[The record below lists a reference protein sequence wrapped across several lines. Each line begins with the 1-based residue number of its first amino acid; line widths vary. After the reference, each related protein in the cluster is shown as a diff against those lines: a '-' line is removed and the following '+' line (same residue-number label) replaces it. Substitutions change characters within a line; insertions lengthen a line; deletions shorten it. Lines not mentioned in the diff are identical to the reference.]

1 MYTYCTNG
9 VNFAKDYQKDLYNIK
24 IFFEINID
32 DKNIFTTFKSSHILK
47 NVEF

>member
-9 VNFAKDYQKDLYNIK
+9 VNFAKDYQKDSYNIK
-24 IFFEINID
+24 KFNEKNID
-32 DKNIFTTFKSSHILK
+32 DKNILHSKNTRTFK